1 MTVLQTKTF
10 DQVVQE
16 EAAAIQAGSTGVLAD
31 FSIGSILRAAV
42 QSFAAVVM
50 WLQSLILQLL
60 TTTRA
65 ATSTGTDLDS
75 WMLDYGLKRLSAVA
89 ASGTVT
95 FARFTP
101 TLQATIPVGALVQ
114 SSDGSRRYT
123 VIADTTK
130 PTYNPALKAYVIPA
144 GTASADAA
152 ISAVVAGAAGN
163 ALAGSVNT
171 LGQAISGIDTV
182 SNALAL
188 INGADKESD
197 AAFRA
202 RFVAYIGS
210 LSKATT
216 AAVNYSVTSL
226 GQGLTDKIV
235 EAYDY
240 AGNYKP
246 GYFYAIVDDGTGA
259 PTSTTL
265 NAAATAIDAVR
276 ACGVQFNVFG
286 PSSVTANVALAV
298 TLAAGYDGPTVRAAV
313 RSAIIAY
320 ITALDM
326 GQPLLWSRLY
336 QVAYSTSPGITA
348 VTGLLVNGTSS
359 DVAAT
364 AKQVV
369 VPGTV
374 TVS

>member
-1 MTVLQTKTF
+1 MATLQTKTF
-10 DQVVQE
+10 DQIVQE

-65 ATSTGTDLDS
+65 STSTGADLDS
-75 WMLDYGLKRLSAVA
+75 WMLDYGLTRLAAVP

-101 TLQATIPVGALVQ
+101 TLQAMVPVGALVQ
-114 SSDGSRRYT
+114 SSDGALRYT
-123 VIADTTK
+123 VVADTTK
-130 PTYNPALKAYVIPA
+130 PTYNPTLKAYVIPA

-152 ISAVVAGAAGN
+152 LVAVVAGTAGN

-188 INGADKESD
+188 INGADKETD
-197 AAFRA
+197 AAFRT

-226 GQGLTDKIV
+226 GQGLSNKIV

-240 AGNYKP
+240 SGAYKS
-246 GYFYAIVDDGTGA
+246 GYFYAVVDDGTGA
-259 PTSTTL
+259 PPSTTL
-265 NAAATAIDAVR
+265 AAASTAIDAVR
-276 ACGVQFNVFG
+276 ACGIQFGVFG
-286 PSSVTANVALAV
+286 PTAVTANVALAV

-313 RSAIIAY
+313 QAAIIAY

-336 QVAYSTSPGITA
+336 QVAYSTSPGVTA
-348 VTGLLVNGTSS
+348 VTGLLVNGSAA

-364 AKQVV
+364 ARQVI